1 MIRNILLALIVA
13 INLYFI
19 IYFLR
24 DIFKNKQNFKEEPGD
39 MRLLPF
45 TSFITFFLSTFG
57 VSYFAIGTVL
67 YPKLKWV
74 SMKKLPGTLNT
85 QCVVPVAVMALSYIT
100 AINVGIKTLA
110 VCIICQIIGAYLG
123 PRFVVK
129 LPEKT
134 IKLFVGIG
142 LVIAAFLIF
151 MGQMNWI
158 PSNGTASEL
167 YGGKLILAGFL
178 LFVYGALNN
187 IGIGSYAL
195 TMVTVYL
202 LGLNPVA
209 AFPIMMGACT
219 FSVPI
224 GSVQFIKFD
233 EYSRKITLFTSTFGV
248 LGVLVAV
255 FLVKSLDTYILKWI
269 VILVLLYSAYTMLS
283 SQLKKATATN

>member
-1 MIRNILLALIVA
+1 
-13 INLYFI
+13 
-19 IYFLR
+19 
-24 DIFKNKQNFKEEPGD
+24 
-39 MRLLPF
+39 
-45 TSFITFFLSTFG
+45 
-57 VSYFAIGTVL
+57 
-67 YPKLKWV
+67 
-74 SMKKLPGTLNT
+74 
-85 QCVVPVAVMALSYIT
+85 MALSYIT

-129 LPEKT
+129 LPENDQT
-134 IKLFVGIG
+134 VCRHRIG
-142 LVIAAFLIF
+142 HCCILNF

-219 FSVPI
+219 FS
-224 GSVQFIKFD
+224 
-233 EYSRKITLFTSTFGV
+233 STDRQC
-248 LGVLVAV
+248 
-255 FLVKSLDTYILKWI
+255 SIH
-269 VILVLLYSAYTMLS
+269 
-283 SQLKKATATN
+283 

>member
-1 MIRNILLALIVA
+1 
-13 INLYFI
+13 
-19 IYFLR
+19 
-24 DIFKNKQNFKEEPGD
+24 
-39 MRLLPF
+39 
-45 TSFITFFLSTFG
+45 
-57 VSYFAIGTVL
+57 
-67 YPKLKWV
+67 
-74 SMKKLPGTLNT
+74 
-85 QCVVPVAVMALSYIT
+85 MALSYIT

-195 TMVTVYL
+195 TMVIFYL
-202 LGLNPVA
+202 LGLNPVE
-209 AFPIMMGACT
+209 P
-219 FSVPI
+219 
-224 GSVQFIKFD
+224 
-233 EYSRKITLFTSTFGV
+233 
-248 LGVLVAV
+248 
-255 FLVKSLDTYILKWI
+255 FLL
-269 VILVLLYSAYTMLS
+269 
-283 SQLKKATATN
+283 

>member
-24 DIFKNKQNFKEEPGD
+24 DLFKNKQNFKEEPGD

-45 TSFITFFLSTFG
+45 TSFITFFLFNIWRFRLCYRNRPLSKVEMG
-57 VSYFAIGTVL
+57 QHE
-67 YPKLKWV
+67 
-74 SMKKLPGTLNT
+74 KLPGTLNT

-142 LVIAAFLIF
+142 LVIAAFLIL
-151 MGQMNWI
+151 WD
-158 PSNGTASEL
+158 
-167 YGGKLILAGFL
+167 K
-178 LFVYGALNN
+178 
-187 IGIGSYAL
+187 
-195 TMVTVYL
+195 
-202 LGLNPVA
+202 
-209 AFPIMMGACT
+209 
-219 FSVPI
+219 
-224 GSVQFIKFD
+224 
-233 EYSRKITLFTSTFGV
+233 
-248 LGVLVAV
+248 
-255 FLVKSLDTYILKWI
+255 
-269 VILVLLYSAYTMLS
+269 
-283 SQLKKATATN
+283 

>member
-1 MIRNILLALIVA
+1 
-13 INLYFI
+13 
-19 IYFLR
+19 
-24 DIFKNKQNFKEEPGD
+24 
-39 MRLLPF
+39 
-45 TSFITFFLSTFG
+45 
-57 VSYFAIGTVL
+57 
-67 YPKLKWV
+67 
-74 SMKKLPGTLNT
+74 
-85 QCVVPVAVMALSYIT
+85 
-100 AINVGIKTLA
+100 
-110 VCIICQIIGAYLG
+110 
-123 PRFVVK
+123 
-129 LPEKT
+129 
-134 IKLFVGIG
+134 
-142 LVIAAFLIF
+142 
-151 MGQMNWI
+151 MNWI

-224 GSVQFIKFD
+224 GSVQFIKFN

-269 VILVLLYSAYTMLS
+269 VILVLLYSAYTMLG
-283 SQLKKATATN
+283 SQLKKLQQLIKERFKCYFLKKKILSKVFQ